1 MKRLSLLLL
10 ALCVMGGAANAQ
22 KKPFRDGDVFSK
34 GDVVLNL
41 GIGLG
46 NMVYN
51 DSYTKKV
58 PPISLSGE
66 YAVTGNLF
74 NNGRGVVGLG
84 AYIGYTGAKYRA
96 FDNLDAGWNFNNLV
110 LGVRGALHYQF
121 VNRLDTYLGLF
132 LGYNITMTND
142 YGSFP
147 SGLRPSAPA
156 VGGFEF
162 AFYVGARYYLTQ
174 RFAVFGE
181 VGYGLAT
188 VNLGLAYKF

>member
-1 MKRLSLLLL
+1 MIMKRLSLLLL

-96 FDNLDAGWNFNNLV
+96 FDNLDAGWNFNNL
-110 LGVRGALHYQF
+110 LACAVRCTTSSSIGWIPTLAC
-121 VNRLDTYLGLF
+121 
-132 LGYNITMTND
+132 
-142 YGSFP
+142 S
-147 SGLRPSAPA
+147 SATTSP
-156 VGGFEF
+156 
-162 AFYVGARYYLTQ
+162 
-174 RFAVFGE
+174 
-181 VGYGLAT
+181 
-188 VNLGLAYKF
+188 

>member
-1 MKRLSLLLL
+1 M
-10 ALCVMGGAANAQ
+10 
-22 KKPFRDGDVFSK
+22 
-34 GDVVLNL
+34 
-41 GIGLG
+41 
-46 NMVYN
+46 
-51 DSYTKKV
+51 
-58 PPISLSGE
+58 PIS
-66 YAVTGNLF
+66 VTPEPNT
-74 NNGRGVVGLG
+74 
-84 AYIGYTGAKYRA
+84 AP
-96 FDNLDAGWNFNNLV
+96 FDNLDAGWNFNNLI

>member
-1 MKRLSLLLL
+1 MAYSSKYGHISPE
-10 ALCVMGGAANAQ
+10 VVGQ
-22 KKPFRDGDVFSK
+22 VFSE
-34 GDVVLNL
+34 
-41 GIGLG
+41 GLHKAEEAQSKDTI
-46 NMVYN
+46 VY
-51 DSYTKKV
+51 
-58 PPISLSGE
+58 G
-66 YAVTGNLF
+66 
-74 NNGRGVVGLG
+74 NGRGVVGLG

-96 FDNLDAGWNFNNLV
+96 FDNLDAGWNFNNLI

>member
-84 AYIGYTGAKYRA
+84 AYIGYTEPNTAHSITLMRGGISTTSFLACAVRCTTSSST
-96 FDNLDAGWNFNNLV
+96 GWIPTL
-110 LGVRGALHYQF
+110 AC
-121 VNRLDTYLGLF
+121 
-132 LGYNITMTND
+132 
-142 YGSFP
+142 S
-147 SGLRPSAPA
+147 SATTSP
-156 VGGFEF
+156 
-162 AFYVGARYYLTQ
+162 
-174 RFAVFGE
+174 
-181 VGYGLAT
+181 
-188 VNLGLAYKF
+188 

>member
-1 MKRLSLLLL
+1 MKRLSLLVLGL
-10 ALCVMGGAANAQ
+10 FMIGGVAGAQ
-22 KKPFRDGDVFSK
+22 PNFRSGSAFSR

-46 NMVYN
+46 NTVYG
-51 DSYTKKV
+51 SGYTNKI

-66 YAVTGNLF
+66 YAVTSNLF
-74 NNGRGVVGLG
+74 NNGRGGIGLG
-84 AYIGYTGAKYRA
+84 AYIGYTGAKYRG
-96 FDNLDAGWNFNNLV
+96 FNNVDAGWNYNNLI

-132 LGYNITMTND
+132 LGYDISMTNE

-147 SGLRPSAPA
+147 SGAPSAPT

-162 AFYVGARYYLTQ
+162 AFYVGARYYMTQ
-174 RFAVFGE
+174 RFAIFAE
-181 VGYGLAT
+181 IGYGLAT
-188 VNLGLAYKF
+188 FNLGLAYKF

>member
-1 MKRLSLLLL
+1 ML

-96 FDNLDAGWNFNNLV
+96 FDNLDAGWNFNNLI

>member
-96 FDNLDAGWNFNNLV
+96 FDNLDAGWNFNN
-110 LGVRGALHYQF
+110 
-121 VNRLDTYLGLF
+121 
-132 LGYNITMTND
+132 ITMTND

>member
-10 ALCVMGGAANAQ
+10 GLFLMGGAAHAQ
-22 KKPFRDGDVFSK
+22 KPFRDGDVFSR

-41 GIGLG
+41 GVGLG

-51 DSYTKKV
+51 DNYTKKV

-84 AYIGYTGAKYRA
+84 GYIGYTGAKYRA
-96 FDNLDAGWNFNNLV
+96 FDNLDAGWNFNNLIV
-110 LGVRGALHYQF
+110 GVRGALHYQF
-121 VNRLDTYLGLF
+121 VNRLDTYVGLF
-132 LGYNITMTND
+132 LGYNISMTGD

-147 SGLRPSAPA
+147 SELKPAAPS

-162 AFYVGARYYLTQ
+162 AFYVGARYYLSQ
-174 RFAVFGE
+174 RFAVLGE
-181 VGYGLAT
+181 VGYGLSA
-188 VNLGLAYKF
+188 VNLGVAYKF